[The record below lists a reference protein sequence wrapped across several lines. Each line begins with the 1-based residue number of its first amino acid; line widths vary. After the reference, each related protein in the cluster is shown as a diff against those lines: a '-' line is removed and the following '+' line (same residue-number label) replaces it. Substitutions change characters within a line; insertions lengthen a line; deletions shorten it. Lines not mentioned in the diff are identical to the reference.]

1 MTTFHHPCLVLD
13 NAEEIRARDP
23 EGMLEMAENFA
34 EQCRQGLARGDALA
48 LDDDYLTPANIVVAG
63 MGGSAICGDLAQAIF
78 SQRLKVPAVVP
89 RDYHLPGFVSR
100 KTLVFAISHS
110 GDTAETISAFKE
122 GLKARA
128 RLIAICSGGRL
139 KDLAAE
145 SGTPWVEIPIQDS
158 PRAYQRPRACTGFA
172 LMPMVAIFERLGP
185 KVLKPEPSARDEA
198 LQVLQQQ
205 GASLARSVPINENQA
220 KRLAARLADRFPLV
234 YGAVPWLGP
243 VALRWRTQLN
253 ENGKAL
259 ALSHQLP
266 ELDHNEVVAWSR
278 GAATVI
284 EPVCIWLR
292 PRDEDLDP
300 EMQARLRLTPQV
312 TEAPA
317 YQEHISASG
326 VSRLAQVLSLVH
338 LGDMVSLYLA
348 FLYGVDP
355 ADTGPI
361 SRLKAMLEQA
371 GHNEKVARKPKRS

>member
-1 MTTFHHPCLVLD
+1 MTTFRPPSLMLD
-13 NAEEIRARDP
+13 NAEELRARDP

-34 EQCRQGLARGDALA
+34 QQCRQGLARGDALA
-48 LDDDYLTPANIVVAG
+48 LDDGYLRPANIVIAG
-63 MGGSAICGDLAQAIF
+63 MGGSAICGDLAAAIF
-78 SQRLKVPAVVP
+78 SQRLKVPLVVP
-89 RDYHLPGFVSR
+89 RDYHLPAFLSR
-100 KTLVFAISHS
+100 KTLVFAVSHS

-139 KDLAAE
+139 KELAAE
-145 SGTPWVEIPIQDS
+145 SGTPWIEIPMQDS
-158 PRAYQRPRACTGFA
+158 PKAYQRPRACTGFA
-172 LMPMVAIFERLGP
+172 LMPMVAIFERLSP
-185 KVLKPEPSARDEA
+185 KVLKPQPSARDEA

-205 GASLARSVPINENQA
+205 GASLGCSIPINENQA
-220 KRLAARLADRFPLV
+220 KRLAERLAGRFPLI

-253 ENGKAL
+253 ENSKAL
-259 ALSHQLP
+259 ALSHELP

-300 EMQARLRLTPQV
+300 EMQARLRLSPQV
-312 TEAPA
+312 AEAPA
-317 YQEHISASG
+317 YQEHVTASG
-326 VSRLAQVLSLVH
+326 ASRLAQVLSLVH

-371 GHNEKVARKPKRS
+371 GQNEKVARKSKRS